1 MATIVMFLLRGIMR
15 GRTSLYGAFVTGLV
29 ILGCHTI
36 TELPTGPA
44 ASPTPGAVTPIQI
57 PVTNVP
63 TPPPTPTPPPATPTP
78 PPSSNP
84 TPTPSS
90 TPPSGGQIHVL
101 CSPAYAPD
109 GLNCPR
115 NPNPAFVDDVE
126 AAIMKLVREQPQLF
140 HGYDVLDRVA
150 YYNGVFQNL
159 YNAGFCAA
167 PDGDEV
173 AVSTIAN
180 RNDRENYQILTS
192 MGKYRTGPNSHISA
206 CHVP

>member
-1 MATIVMFLLRGIMR
+1 MR
-15 GRTSLYGAFVTGLV
+15 GRASLSSAFVAGLAV
-29 ILGCHTI
+29 LGCHTI
-36 TELPTGPA
+36 TELPSVPT
-44 ASPTPGAVTPIQI
+44 ASPTPGVLTPIQI

-63 TPPPTPTPPPATPTP
+63 TPPPTPTPPPATPP
-78 PPSSNP
+78 PPPTSTP
-84 TPTPSS
+84 TPTPTS
-90 TPPSGGQIHVL
+90 TPPPGGQIRVL

-109 GLNCPR
+109 GLNCPK

-140 HGYDVLDRVA
+140 SGYNVLDRVA

-159 YNAGFCAA
+159 YDAGFCAA
-167 PDGDEV
+167 MDAEEV

-180 RNDRENYQILTS
+180 RHDRENYQILTS

>member
-1 MATIVMFLLRGIMR
+1 MR
-15 GRTSLYGAFVTGLV
+15 GRALFSGSFVAALA

-36 TELPTGPA
+36 TELPSTPT
-44 ASPTPGAVTPIQI
+44 ASPTPGVVTPIQI
-57 PVTNVP
+57 PITNVP
-63 TPPPTPTPPPATPTP
+63 TPPPTPTPAPTATP
-78 PPSSNP
+78 PPTS
-84 TPTPSS
+84 TPTPSPTS
-90 TPPSGGQIHVL
+90 TPPPGGQIRVL

-109 GLNCPR
+109 GLNCPK
-115 NPNPAFVDDVE
+115 NPNPAFVGDVE

-140 HGYDVLDRVA
+140 SGYTVLDRVA

-159 YNAGFCAA
+159 YDAGLCAA
-167 PDGDEV
+167 MDAEEV

-180 RNDRENYQILTS
+180 RHDRENYQILTS